1 MVAERN
7 EMLTDQIRNDF
18 QTALKARDE
27 MVKSVLRLTLSVLK
41 NKEIDKKEALTDEE
55 VVVVLQK
62 EVKKR
67 KESIEAF
74 TQGNRPE
81 LAQREREELAILDKY
96 LPQEMKAEELEK
108 IVRET
113 INQVGAKEVKD
124 FGKVM
129 GVVMGKVKGKIAGDK
144 VAEEVKRTLLL

>member
-1 MVAERN
+1 
-7 EMLTDQIRNDF
+7 MLTDQIRNDF
-18 QTALKARDE
+18 QTALKE
-27 MVKSVLRLTLSVLK
+27 KNETVKSVLRLTLSVLK

-55 VVVVLQK
+55 VVSVLQK

-81 LAQREREELAILDKY
+81 LVQKEREELTVLDKY
-96 LPQEMKAEELEK
+96 LPQEMGMEELGK

-113 INQVGAKEVKD
+113 IDQVETEGTKD
-124 FGKVM
+124 FGKIM
-129 GVVMGKVKGKIAGDK
+129 RAMMGKVKGRIGGDK
-144 VAEEVKRTLLL
+144 VAEEVKKALA